1 MRSIVFFVVVLL
13 LGANGYTWYQKSI
26 EQADFEKRETELAT
40 ARSQLEAKVH
50 NLEAQGDSMRGEIE
64 VLSGSLADTRLSVGK
79 LRKKTGLGQRL
90 QQSYPELAQT
100 DWGVVEVY
108 DDESRRYLEYMVV
121 PLWMSETFIVDHQN
135 ASLYS
140 QCLTRR

>member
-1 MRSIVFFVVVLL
+1 MSRLLFFIVVLL
-13 LGANGYTWYQKSI
+13 VGTNVYAWYQQSLDR
-26 EQADFEKRETELAT
+26 ADFEQREAEW
-40 ARSQLEAKVH
+40 LETQGG
-50 NLEAQGDSMRGEIE
+50 LEAQMQDMEARADSLRGEIE
-64 VLSGSLADTRLSVGK
+64 VLSRRLADTRLSVGK

-108 DDESRRYLEYMVV
+108 DDASRKYVEYMVV

-140 QCLTRR
+140 QCLSRR